1 MLSSEQ
7 LCMQQAVDT
16 KVAQGHAA
24 DASYVT
30 AKPVWAQMLASG
42 GPEVEKLR
50 EVLNSGGDPS
60 KLAEAAPAL
69 QALLQALHG

>member
-1 MLSSEQ
+1 M
-7 LCMQQAVDT
+7 
-16 KVAQGHAA
+16 HAA
-24 DASYVT
+24 GSCYN
-30 AKPVWAQMLASG
+30 AKPVLAQMLASG
-42 GPEVEKLR
+42 GPDVEKLR

>member
-1 MLSSEQ
+1 
-7 LCMQQAVDT
+7 
-16 KVAQGHAA
+16 
-24 DASYVT
+24 
-30 AKPVWAQMLASG
+30 MLASG